1 MEERMNSHGQQKYPS
16 VKEATDEQRVGI
28 VKEIFATVTGRYDF
42 LNHFLSL
49 RRDISWRRFAVKR
62 MTFFK
67 THRFLDVATGT
78 ADLAIDAARRRAG
91 IDITGLD
98 FVGEMLQVG
107 QAKIVKKGLSRRIRL
122 VQGDALCMP
131 FADSTFDVAAIA
143 FGIRN
148 IPDRVAALKEMMR
161 VVIPGGCVMVLEMTF
176 TRNWFSSLMY
186 RTYLNRILPL
196 VAKRFSLNPRAY
208 YYLADSIMNFP
219 PPPEFVGMMEG
230 AGMTGVEK
238 FKLTFGATYL
248 YVGMKPEAEHP

>member
-1 MEERMNSHGQQKYPS
+1 MEERMNSYGQQKYPS

-49 RRDISWRRFAVKR
+49 RRDISWRRFAVKK
-62 MTFFK
+62 MSFFK
-67 THRFLDVATGT
+67 TYRFLDVATGT
-78 ADLAIDAARRRAG
+78 ADLAIDAVRRHTG
-91 IDITGLD
+91 IDTTGLD

-161 VVIPGGCVMVLEMTF
+161 VIVPGGRAMVLEMTF

-186 RTYLNRILPL
+186 RTYLNRILPF

-219 PPPEFVGMMEG
+219 PPPEFVSMMEST
-230 AGMTGVEK
+230 GMKDVER
-238 FKLTFGATYL
+238 FKLTFGAAYL
-248 YVGMKPEAEHP
+248 YMGMKPEAEHS